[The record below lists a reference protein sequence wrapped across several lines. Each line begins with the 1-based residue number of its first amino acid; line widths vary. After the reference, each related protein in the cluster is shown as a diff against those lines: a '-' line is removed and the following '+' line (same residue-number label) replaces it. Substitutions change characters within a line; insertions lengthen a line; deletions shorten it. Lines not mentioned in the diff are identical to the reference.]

1 MKWLSEGGADS
12 EREDIQSLIKE
23 SPAHFLEILLVE
35 TEVDAEHFSRSWE
48 ALSNHSA
55 RLDYLAAL
63 LITRLEIMHSRR
75 YAFANAEQ
83 YERACMLKHRVQ
95 KILTAHWQGRD
106 PIEIIEGKWQELNRW
121 MDTMK
126 AIEDELKQ
134 LVSRVQGIP
143 GHRELKT
150 VKAAL
155 AKFVSKLPGE
165 MVKLQH
171 ELPTDAVESG
181 RLISDLADY
190 AILRHSPD
198 AELVTRLRLFA
209 PIYALVFPR
218 RWDES
223 HFLLQSAQSNLAR
236 VQELLA
242 LHDKHTE
249 ELRLAD
255 EHYRLGEIDDAR
267 RQLAGLGVLRFPDVN
282 YEIVRHK
289 VCWADGMRRQL
300 RGVRGAKACA
310 IAHSILRQIPGLPPS
325 SQLHDEVT
333 TAIQSYKRR
342 LCSLAIALWMLFGLI
357 VFLTMHARQGHYQTQ
372 SAGSL
377 PLELKDTSS
386 KEGLTT
392 SAAGASKVSR

>member
-1 MKWLSEGGADS
+1 M
-12 EREDIQSLIKE
+12 Q
-23 SPAHFLEILLVE
+23 
-35 TEVDAEHFSRSWE
+35 T
-48 ALSNHSA
+48 
-55 RLDYLAAL
+55 
-63 LITRLEIMHSRR
+63 
-75 YAFANAEQ
+75 
-83 YERACMLKHRVQ
+83 
-95 KILTAHWQGRD
+95 
-106 PIEIIEGKWQELNRW
+106 
-121 MDTMK
+121 
-126 AIEDELKQ
+126 IEDELKK

-143 GHRELKT
+143 GHRELEA
-150 VKAAL
+150 VRAAF

-165 MVKLQH
+165 MVRLQH

-190 AILRHSPD
+190 AILRHES
-198 AELVTRLRLFA
+198 AEESETRLRLFA
-209 PIYALVFPR
+209 HIYALAFPR

-223 HFLLQSAQSNLAR
+223 HLLLQLAQTNLAR
-236 VQELLA
+236 VQELLV

-310 IAHSILRQIPGLPPS
+310 IARSTLRQIPGLPPS

-333 TAIQSYKRR
+333 DAIQSYKRR
-342 LCSLAIALWMLFGLI
+342 LCNLAIALWMLFGLI
-357 VFLTMHARQGHYQTQ
+357 LFLAMRAREEHSQSQ
-372 SAGSL
+372 SAGASESL
-377 PLELKDTSS
+377 PHELKDASS
-386 KEGLTT
+386 KAGLTP
-392 SAAGASKVSR
+392 SAVDASQVSR